1 MILRRTVLVL
11 LVLTAVISCGRRQSA
26 PPAIP
31 AHLVQL
37 CGDPGLAGR
46 VLPAIEVSGSACGIS
61 QPVEVHFVSGVALRE
76 KAILNCDTAR
86 TLRQWV
92 DEGAQPSVR
101 SLRARITSLRV
112 VSHYACRTRNSQRG
126 ARVSEHAKGNA
137 IDIAGFTLD
146 NGDTV
151 SVLEHW
157 RSNKYGPVLRGMYSA
172 ACGPFGTTLGPDG
185 DRFHQDH
192 MHFDTASY
200 RSGAYCR

>member
-1 MILRRTVLVL
+1 MTLKRIFLVL
-11 LVLTAVISCGRRQSA
+11 LVLTAAVSCGRRQSA
-26 PPAIP
+26 PPIP
-31 AHLVQL
+31 SHLVQL
-37 CGDPGLAGR
+37 CGDPGLAGI
-46 VLPAIEVSGSACGIS
+46 VLPAIKVSGSECGIS
-61 QPVEVHFVSGVALRE
+61 RPVEVHFVSGVALNE
-76 KAILNCDTAR
+76 KAIVNCDTAR
-86 TLRQWV
+86 TLREWV
-92 DEGAQPSVR
+92 DRGAQPAVR
-101 SLRARITSLRV
+101 PLQARITSLRV

-126 ARVSEHAKGNA
+126 AKISEHAKGNA

-146 NGDTV
+146 DGTVV

-157 RSNKYGPVLRGMYSA
+157 RSRKYGSVLRDMYSE

>member
-1 MILRRTVLVL
+1 MIIRRIFLGML
-11 LVLTAVISCGRRQSA
+11 ILTAAVSCGRRQSA
-26 PPAIP
+26 PPIP

-37 CGDPGLAGR
+37 CGDPGLAG
-46 VLPAIEVSGSACGIS
+46 VILPAIEASGSACGIS
-61 QPVEVHFVSGVALRE
+61 RPVEVHFVSGVALNE

-86 TLRQWV
+86 TLREWV
-92 DEGAQPSVR
+92 DEGAQPSVKA
-101 SLRARITSLRV
+101 LRARITSLRV

-126 ARVSEHAKGNA
+126 ARLSEHSKGNA

-146 NGDTV
+146 NGTVV

-157 RSNKYGPVLRGMYSA
+157 RSDKYEPVLRDMYSE
-172 ACGPFGTTLGPDG
+172 ACGSFGTTLGPEA

-200 RSGAYCR
+200 RNGAYCR